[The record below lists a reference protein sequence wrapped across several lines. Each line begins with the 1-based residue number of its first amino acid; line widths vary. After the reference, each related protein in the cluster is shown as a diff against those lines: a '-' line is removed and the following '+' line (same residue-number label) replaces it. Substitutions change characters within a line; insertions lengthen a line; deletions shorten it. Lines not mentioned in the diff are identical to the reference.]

1 MKRLLSLLL
10 AALLL
15 CASVPSAFAAS
26 EEAERTADILHA
38 LGLFQGT
45 GTDAAGKPVYELDRV
60 MKRTEGV
67 TMLVRLLG
75 KESEAKSS
83 DWETAFTDVPDWA
96 APYTGC
102 AFAYGLTKGTNA
114 EGTQFGSELD
124 VNAAQYLTFVLRAL
138 GYRSEEDFAWDAPW
152 ALTDTLGITAGE
164 YGPSTA
170 FTRGDAAV
178 ISLRALNAICADN
191 SCTLGEKLMREGVFT
206 EAQYREAIEP
216 KAGEDGE
223 YAAAAVYEKMIA
235 LQSDYPEGMPWT
247 NDDEYVLSYVEIRDG
262 RPVNVRFTG
271 RGCVAFAFILSS
283 AAFGDLPLKTL
294 ERGSFTYDDIRVGDM
309 PRINSDTHTVI
320 ILEKYDD
327 HVVIA
332 EGNYNSSIHWGRTL
346 TREQIMNSDYIWTR
360 YPD

>member
-1 MKRLLSLLL
+1 MKKRLLTLALALTLLVGL
-10 AALLL
+10 M
-15 CASVPSAFAAS
+15 PDAFAAS
-26 EEAERTADILHA
+26 REAECAAEILYSIH
-38 LGLFQGT
+38 LFRGT
-45 GTDAAGKPVYELDRV
+45 GTRADGTPVFELERT
-60 MKRTEGV
+60 MKRAEGV

-75 KESEAKSS
+75 KEAEAEAG
-83 DWETAFTDVPDWA
+83 DWETPFTDADGWEK
-96 APYTGC
+96 PYAGY
-102 AFAYGLTKGTNA
+102 AFVNGLTAGT
-114 EGTQFGSELD
+114 EDGTTFCGGLTVD
-124 VNAAQYLTFVLRAL
+124 AAQYLTFVLRAL
-138 GYRSEEDFAWDAPW
+138 GYESEEDFAWDAPW
-152 ALTDTLGITAGE
+152 AFTDALGITAGE

-170 FTRGDAAV
+170 FTRGDAAA

-191 SCTLGEKLMREGVFT
+191 SCTLGEKLMQEGVFT
-206 EAQYREAIEP
+206 EEQYEEAIEP
-216 KAGEDGE
+216 RAEEDGE

-294 ERGSFTYDDIRVGDM
+294 ERGSFTYDDLRVGDM